1 MVNRA
6 IAIVIACV
14 LALFSVRADDE
25 SQSELRLN
33 PEIEQESDESTYD
46 YGFLD
51 MEANK
56 ICMNGADWSA
66 LRERYAGSCDTGEVF
81 SVVYL
86 GDSHVQADFGGA
98 VLRRRLSEVP
108 GSAGRGI
115 VIPFKLAGTNEPND
129 YSVRMQPRYLSAK
142 LMKQPWEVE
151 MPFTGIGLKPLAS
164 E

>member
-1 MVNRA
+1 LVNRA

-66 LRERYAGSCDTGEVF
+66 LRERYAG
-81 SVVYL
+81 
-86 GDSHVQADFGGA
+86 
-98 VLRRRLSEVP
+98 
-108 GSAGRGI
+108 
-115 VIPFKLAGTNEPND
+115 
-129 YSVRMQPRYLSAK
+129 
-142 LMKQPWEVE
+142 
-151 MPFTGIGLKPLAS
+151 
-164 E
+164 